1 MFGVF
6 VKDWNVWDK
15 NLIGDW
21 KDRPEFRLEN
31 ERTGEVLCFARVRI
45 LNWSPCLHA
54 FVLHRY
60 SKMNVYAQRLEY
72 DGHPFAVGPF
82 NGRKYIE
89 RLYCNTLK
97 LTKKKLKFFNRAA

>member
-1 MFGVF
+1 M
-6 VKDWNVWDK
+6 WDK

-21 KDRPEFRLEN
+21 KDRPEFRMEN

-45 LNWSPCLHA
+45 FKWNPCLHV

-60 SKMNVYAQRLEY
+60 SKTNVYAQRLEY
-72 DGHPFAVGPF
+72 NSHPFEYAGHPF
-82 NGRKYIE
+82 NGRDYIE